1 MDPIIYI
8 EISED
13 ISKVVAKIKRHKS
26 DRLILVFPK
35 GAIITNSPAHLNLLK
50 RHADM
55 LGKQIGIVSS
65 DAKARQRAEHA
76 GFEAAGPDAINSR
89 PAAAKREKAAPQK
102 PQAPKTQHPEQPV
115 ARPQAKPAEQQHFIP
130 VPEQPAIPPKLIA
143 ANLKMPRFGIR
154 KIKISRR
161 KLIYGLS
168 AVLLACLLAFIL
180 IPSATITVYP
190 AMQPISKNFDVTVDQ
205 NIKTA
210 DFKQLIVQGV
220 MVSAPE
226 QLSKTYN
233 STGKQNVGIKATG
246 SVKIYNSTGQTL
258 RLRAATT
265 TLTSGGMVYHLN
277 QDVSGIRGVSAE
289 VGITAD
295 QPGDQYNVPAGTKFE
310 IHNAALGAGIS
321 SIYAQNDVAITSG
334 ASRFTAIVSQQDL
347 DQAAADL
354 KASVLQAAK
363 QQLLN
368 SRNLIL
374 VDNGSNLQVQS
385 LTYDKKA
392 GDNASTFTASLS
404 GQLQALTFDATI
416 IKKMIEQRAGLTI
429 TPDQYFVLSQKE
441 QMDYSYKN
449 VDYNKGAGDLNV
461 AFNSLVADNID
472 TGSLKNSI
480 TGKNADQVKSILM
493 QNSAI
498 GSVNVHFSPFWVHTT
513 PFWPSRV
520 KIQISLNPAT

>member
-50 RHADM
+50 KHADT

-65 DAKARQRAEHA
+65 DPKARQRAEHA
-76 GFEAAGPDAINSR
+76 GFEAAGPEAINAK
-89 PAAAKREKAAPQK
+89 PAAAKAAVKAKPKTPQQPERKPIQQAEQAPVMPQK
-102 PQAPKTQHPEQPV
+102 IIAPELKT
-115 ARPQAKPAEQQHFIP
+115 
-130 VPEQPAIPPKLIA
+130 PK
-143 ANLKMPRFGIR
+143 FGVR

-168 AVLLACLLAFIL
+168 ALLLAFLLIFIL
-180 IPSATITVYP
+180 APGATITVYP
-190 AMQPISKNFDVTVDQ
+190 STQQISKDFDVTVDQ

-210 DFKQLIVQGV
+210 DFKQLILQGV

-265 TLTSGGMVYHLN
+265 TLTSGGLVYHLN
-277 QDVSGIRGVSAE
+277 QDVSGIKGVSAE

-295 QPGDQYNVPAGTKFE
+295 QAGDQYNLPAGTKFE
-310 IHNAALGAGIS
+310 IHNQALSAGIN
-321 SIYAQNDVAITSG
+321 SIYGQNDVAITSG

-416 IKKMIEQRAGLTI
+416 IKKMIEQRADLTI
-429 TPDQYFVLSQKE
+429 TTDQYFVLSQKE
-441 QMDYSYKN
+441 QLNYSYKS

-461 AFNSLVADNID
+461 TFNSLVANNINAD
-472 TGSLKNSI
+472 SLKNSI
-480 TGKNADQVKSILM
+480 TGKSADQVKSILM
-493 QNSAI
+493 QNPAI
-498 GSVNVHFSPFWVHTT
+498 GAVNVHFSPFWVHTT

-520 KIQISLNPAT
+520 KINISLNQNT